1 MLPERQVPSP
11 AVTLRILESIW
22 SSGRLFFI
30 RLQMTRMV
38 FARPKSSQAKLG
50 EQGWFENTE
59 RKAGLILSI
68 SQVYQDWTL
77 TVHMT
82 MDK

>member
-1 MLPERQVPSP
+1 
-11 AVTLRILESIW
+11 
-22 SSGRLFFI
+22 
-30 RLQMTRMV
+30 MTRMV
-38 FARPKSSQAKLG
+38 FARPKSSQAELG